1 MVETFDGTLALTF
14 TGNWYLST
22 INPHSGTKCL
32 KSCDLDYMDI
42 WDDDL
47 GYVNTAETTVTVD
60 GGVVSFWYRISTMAP
75 KDYFKFYIDNVLQLS
90 AQGEQGW
97 TQSPA
102 YNLSA
107 GTHTLKW
114 VYNLWNGNALEDSVY
129 IDDLSIS
136 DNSSLSDINFT
147 ADTKREVGWV
157 AESDTQRGVAEGVLT
172 TSDSNRIVSNVDSLF
187 ADTSRIVVDPIYC
200 DSLRQVCDSTE
211 FIIDTNRRF
220 VTALT
225 DLKSLTIS
233 LQAKTISDTF
243 RAETVHPRT
252 LGLALT
258 GMVLNFPYEFYV
270 EATSDTG
277 DVQTIT
283 GMYDC
288 DELLYKPIKYI
299 ANDDAKASYIMG
311 VVASAIGK
319 SAVIKIDDFT
329 PASNLSESMPIY
341 RDVLSSLF
349 GWTSNL
355 PNRQVNVFIRG
366 DLIYCIQRGK
376 ETATQNIV
384 KNSRP
389 TINRRKLRTI
399 TYVPSDSEGSNISI
413 TAKPTP
419 FSGTIS
425 FGDASCSYAGGYL
438 VQESHSVDGE
448 TETTTYGI
456 SAGYI
461 HSRVTE
467 SSKIKIETSY
477 AYGGARGEELSTV
490 TETTT
495 YKDAPNS
502 PPSVRITR
510 HHALGGGWW
519 ATVAE
524 LDGETLSTSIS
535 HGAPGGKASIFSI
548 DQANLSL
555 GSGYSSNSDDKIPG
569 RATISVDF
577 PISENDTSMLREL
590 KADLLWLHGR
600 TEETVTFDCYDPNVI
615 DFDKTVTWNGNVY
628 YLERNTITKDSK
640 GTKQSIELVRWY

>member
-32 KSCDLDYMDI
+32 KSCDWENMNI
-42 WDDDL
+42 EDDDL

-60 GGVVSFWYRISTMAP
+60 GGTVSFWYRISAMTP
-75 KDYFKFYIDNVLQLS
+75 KDYFRFYIDNVLQFEV
-90 AQGEQGW
+90 QGEQGW
-97 TQSPA
+97 TQSQA
-102 YNLSA
+102 YGLTA

-114 VYNLWNGNALEDSVY
+114 VYNLRIGNALEDSCY

-136 DNSSLSDINFT
+136 AVSSLSDISFA
-147 ADTKREVGWV
+147 ADTKREIGFV
-157 AESDTQRGVAEGVLT
+157 AESDTQRGVAVGVLT
-172 TSDSNRIVSNVDSLF
+172 TSDSNRIVSNVDSLS

-200 DSLRQVCDSTE
+200 DSSRQVYDSDYVTA
-211 FIIDTNRRF
+211 DTNRRF
-220 VTALT
+220 TAPLT

-243 RAETVHPRT
+243 RAETVKPRT

-258 GMVLNFPYEFYV
+258 GTILDMAYEFFV
-270 EATSDTG
+270 ESTSDVG

-299 ANDDAKASYIMG
+299 ANDDAKASDIMG

-329 PASNLSESMPIY
+329 PASNLSESLPIY

-366 DLIYCIQRGK
+366 DVINCIQRGK
-376 ETATQNIV
+376 ETATQAIV
-384 KNSRP
+384 KYSTP
-389 TINRRKLRTI
+389 TINRKKLRTI

-413 TAKPTP
+413 TAKPAP
-419 FSGTIS
+419 FSGSIS
-425 FGDASCSYAGGYL
+425 FGDASCSYAAGYL
-438 VQESHSVDGE
+438 VHETHSVDGE
-448 TETTTYGI
+448 TETTTYGY
-456 SAGYI
+456 AGSYI
-461 HSRVTE
+461 TSRTTE
-467 SSKIKIETSY
+467 SSKIKIQTSY
-477 AYGGARGEELSTV
+477 DYGGARGEELSTV

>member
-1 MVETFDGTLALTF
+1 MVENFDGTLALTF

-22 INPHSGTKCL
+22 VSPHSGTKCF
-32 KSCDLDYMDI
+32 KSCDLDDMSV
-42 WDDDL
+42 WDDEL

-60 GGVVSFWYRISTMAP
+60 GGTVSFWYRISTMAP
-75 KDYFKFYIDNVLQLS
+75 KDYFKFYIDNVLQLT

-97 TQSPA
+97 TQSQA
-102 YNLSA
+102 YNLAA

-114 VYNLWNGNALEDSVY
+114 VYNLWNGNAEEDSCY
-129 IDDLSIS
+129 IDDLTLSAS
-136 DNSSLSDINFT
+136 SSLNDISFE

-157 AESDTQRGVAEGVLT
+157 AESDTQRGVGAGIET
-172 TSDSNRIVSNVDSLF
+172 ASDTKRITGEDDALN
-187 ADTSRIVVDPIYC
+187 ADTSRIVVDPVYC
-200 DSLRQVCDSTE
+200 DSKRQVYDSDYVTA
-211 FIIDTNRRF
+211 DTNRRF
-220 VTALT
+220 TAPLT

-243 RAETVHPRT
+243 RAETVKPRT

-258 GMVLNFPYEFYV
+258 GTILDMAYEFFV
-270 EATSDTG
+270 ESTSDVG

-299 ANDDAKASYIMG
+299 ANDDAKASDIMG

-329 PASNLSESMPIY
+329 PASNLSESLPIY

-366 DLIYCIQRGK
+366 DVINCIQRGK
-376 ETATQNIV
+376 ETATQAIV
-384 KNSRP
+384 KYSTP
-389 TINRRKLRTI
+389 TINRKKLRTI

-413 TAKPTP
+413 TAKPAP
-419 FSGTIS
+419 FSGSIS

-438 VQESHSVDGE
+438 VNETHSVDGE
-448 TETTTYGI
+448 TETTTYGY
-456 SAGYI
+456 AGSYI
-461 HSRVTE
+461 TSRTTE

-477 AYGGARGEELSTV
+477 DYGGARGEELAKV
-490 TETTT
+490 TETTI

-502 PPSVRITR
+502 PPSIRITR

-519 ATVAE
+519 ATTAE

-569 RATISVDF
+569 RPIVSVDF
-577 PISENDTSMLREL
+577 PISDSDVEMLREL

-600 TEETVTFDCYDPNVI
+600 TEETVTFDCYDANVV

-628 YLERNTITKDSK
+628 YLERNTITKDPK
-640 GTKQSIELVRWY
+640 GTKQSIEIVRWY